1 MSFDPAAPDH
11 SLSGMTNRWHPMLDD
26 ARRAPAL
33 WRLILGIAT
42 VFAVMSLW
50 IFGLFALRSLLP
62 IGGNCMSG
70 TQGYGFNAQTP
81 LDAALY
87 LLFVAGLGIGT
98 LCASWIWQRR
108 SPRSLIGRGART
120 FRHAAIAGSIAFGV
134 LGLISLLA
142 LPFTEAPARN
152 LNLSTWLIWL
162 PVGLA
167 ALILQTGGEEV
178 FFRGYLQSQL
188 AARFGST
195 TVAAVAPSI
204 LFGFAHYV
212 PFIPPEAA
220 LIYVAIA
227 ALFGILAADLTIR
240 TGSLGAAWGFHLAN
254 NTLAVLFIAPSGT
267 VTGLALWRTG
277 YDLTAYLEISP
288 AIAFEV
294 LVILG
299 SWLLIRR
306 ALHV

>member
-1 MSFDPAAPDH
+1 MSFDPAARDH
-11 SLSGMTNRWHPMLDD
+11 SLTWMTNRWHPMLDD
-26 ARRAPAL
+26 ARRAPAF

-50 IFGLFALRSLLP
+50 IFGLFALRSVLP
-62 IGGNCMSG
+62 FDGDGMSG
-70 TQGYGFNAQTP
+70 GRVYGLNAQTP
-81 LDAALY
+81 LDATLY
-87 LLFVAGLGIGT
+87 LLFVAGLGFGT
-98 LCASWIWQRR
+98 LCAAWVWQRR
-108 SPRSLIGRGART
+108 TPRSLIGRGART
-120 FRHAAIAGSIAFGV
+120 LRHAVIAAMVAFGV
-134 LGLISLLA
+134 LGLLSLLA
-142 LPFTEAPARN
+142 LPFTEVPVRN
-152 LNLSTWLIWL
+152 LNLSAWLIWL
-162 PVGLA
+162 PVGLV

-195 TVAAVAPSI
+195 TLAVLAPSI

-212 PFIPPEAA
+212 PFIPTEAA

-227 ALFGILAADLTIR
+227 ALFGVLAADLTIR
-240 TGSLGAAWGFHLAN
+240 TGSLVAAWGFHLAN

-299 SWLLIRR
+299 TWFLIRR

>member
-1 MSFDPAAPDH
+1 
-11 SLSGMTNRWHPMLDD
+11 MLDD

-42 VFAVMSLW
+42 VFSVLTLW
-50 IFGLFALRSLLP
+50 IFGLLFVRSLIP
-62 IGGNCMSG
+62 SGGAG
-70 TQGYGFNAQTP
+70 ELDTEIHGLNAQSP
-81 LDAALY
+81 LDATVY
-87 LLFVAGLGIGT
+87 LLLVAGLGLGT
-98 LCASWIWQRR
+98 FAAAWGWQRR
-108 SPRSLIGRGART
+108 SPRSLVGRGARAL
-120 FRHAAIAGSIAFGV
+120 RHAAIAATVAFGV
-134 LGLISLLA
+134 LGLVSLLA
-142 LPFTEAPARN
+142 LPFTEAPIRN
-152 LNLSTWLIWL
+152 QNLSTWLIWL

-167 ALILQTGGEEV
+167 ALILQTGGEEI

-188 AARFGST
+188 AARFGNT
-195 TVAAVAPSI
+195 TVAVIAPSI

-212 PFIPPEAA
+212 PFIPAEAA

-277 YDLTAYLEISP
+277 YDLTAYLEVSP
-288 AIAFEV
+288 AIAFEA
-294 LVILG
+294 LVVVG
-299 SWLLIRR
+299 TWFLIRR